1 MSIQD
6 PAAIELDTTSLHN
19 RAHAVVHAQ
28 RDEDD
33 WWGAPMET
41 ALVAVADSQHS
52 PGSRTMAE
60 PAYERLLRWLNEE
73 SPRALGDDAAAV
85 ALAARAGRALRG
97 GNTQLTEQA
106 VALVANTCGATEPV
120 LAPLHVAL
128 MAWALDA
135 LVQDR
140 GRQPWEEVRRVLQ
153 RLPVQGVDDALVRFA
168 QALADQGRPAM
179 DARLADVDTV
189 NRTDESI
196 LLWVLS
202 AAIAVEA
209 DRGDP
214 DSLVLGTLL
223 RRRAELLDH
232 LGAVLEGEAVLP
244 VATMEY
250 DPFTDTEEESEGLH
264 LFEAVMLDLAL
275 SGERPRNELISL
287 EEAKRLGRKA
297 TDQRRVRYAEVSAG
311 ASVVFTA
318 MAVVI
323 AVLAKAPTRAWVGIL
338 IVLLPLGLAGS
349 LLFLRELQTKWN
361 LELLITGLCLV
372 TLLGV
377 FFIIEALH
385 GKPLVSDEAAAVIG
399 IVFVF
404 APLLLQTVVARA
416 LKR

>member
-1 MSIQD
+1 
-6 PAAIELDTTSLHN
+6 
-19 RAHAVVHAQ
+19 
-28 RDEDD
+28 
-33 WWGAPMET
+33 MET

-52 PGSRTMAE
+52 PGSRAMAE

-73 SPRALGDDAAAV
+73 TPRALGDDAAAV

-97 GNTQLTEQA
+97 GNTPLTDQA
-106 VALVANTCGATEPV
+106 VALVASTCGATEPV

-128 MAWALDA
+128 MAWALDP
-135 LVQDR
+135 LVPDR
-140 GRQPWEEVRRVLQ
+140 GRQPWDEVRRALQ
-153 RLPVQGVDDALVRFA
+153 HLPVQGPDDALVRFA
-168 QALADQGRPAM
+168 QALADQRSPAM

-209 DRGDP
+209 DRGDS
-214 DSLVLGTLL
+214 DSLALGPLL

-244 VATMEY
+244 VAAMEY
-250 DPFTDTEEESEGLH
+250 DPFTDTEEQSEGLH

-275 SGERPRNELISL
+275 SGERPHNELITL
-287 EEAKRLGRKA
+287 EEAKRLDRRA
-297 TDQRRVRYAEVSAG
+297 AEQRRVRYAEVSAA
-311 ASVVFTA
+311 ASLVFTA

-323 AVLAKAPTRAWVGIL
+323 AVVAKAPTRAWVGIL

-349 LLFLRELQTKWN
+349 LLFLRGLQTKWN

-385 GKPLVSDEAAAVIG
+385 GKKPLVGDEVAAVIG

-404 APLLLQTVVARA
+404 APMLVQTLVARA